1 MENVYKTPEA
11 PLVEI
16 RGAKRAHF
24 FVTSLGKMSVL
35 FLVTLGLYGV
45 YWMYK
50 HWKAQQPQM
59 ERRISRYGGRS
70 SASSFSTPSPGGS
83 TRPCRKSA
91 RHYGARARMRPGRCC

>member
-11 PLVEI
+11 PLVET

-50 HWKAQQPQM
+50 
-59 ERRISRYGGRS
+59 
-70 SASSFSTPSPGGS
+70 
-83 TRPCRKSA
+83 
-91 RHYGARARMRPGRCC
+91 

>member
-11 PLVEI
+11 PLVET

-50 HWKAQQPQM
+50 P
-59 ERRISRYGGRS
+59 
-70 SASSFSTPSPGGS
+70 
-83 TRPCRKSA
+83 
-91 RHYGARARMRPGRCC
+91 GARPIGARSPRPGWPPPRRPAFD